1 MSKRKLVLLVLV
13 IMVSGAALWWVIRT
27 QGSNNK
33 KFAPYII
40 MLRATD
46 YYDDGR
52 IVEVYKEVRF
62 VDSRGNWRSLLT
74 YANGQTIETV
84 GEEGRGTFTIDPK
97 DRSKQFKNQH
107 TGHVDNLQN
116 LKKSKQYQRTALI
129 LGNATY
135 LMKVRG
141 PDGSDLYFYH
151 AVDLN
156 GDIIMSSYRGD
167 GFRRVV
173 EPVSVWRG
181 EPRSDFVR
189 ASVP

>member
-1 MSKRKLVLLVLV
+1 MNKRRLILLALVVSIGGAVLW
-13 IMVSGAALWWVIRT
+13 LVIRT

-40 MLRATD
+40 MLKATD

-52 IVEVYKEVRF
+52 VVDIYKEVRF

-74 YANGQTIETV
+74 YINGQTIETV
-84 GEEGRGTFTIDPK
+84 GEEGKGTFTIDPK
-97 DRSKQFKNQH
+97 ERSRQFRNPH
-107 TGHVDNLQN
+107 TGHVENLQN
-116 LKKSKQYQRTALI
+116 VKKSKQYLRTTLI
-129 LGNATY
+129 LGNTTY

-167 GFRRVV
+167 GFRRVI

-181 EPRSDFVR
+181 EPRLDFVR